1 MRIASHLTSSNNG
14 FIDVNAIPSPE
25 RILEL
30 PKMFFSSLKKLGF
43 LAWITLILLMC
54 VFSNNSFAQAFEDDP
69 FFDNEEIGF
78 GDSGGDFQDSE
89 FGITDDFL
97 EPGMTEE
104 GDPFA
109 PMNEE
114 EDLYIDEESFDIG
127 TEQALQDNLFTQ
139 RELLQRER
147 QQSIANI
154 GYGAG
159 TGLMIGGWSAFIAQE
174 TTTRNQWRTI
184 GTSTVLGGVIGLLLG
199 TRSIWDPAAPRPDM
213 GSVETESQLL
223 VMHETSGFKIAYS
236 WNF

>member
-1 MRIASHLTSSNNG
+1 
-14 FIDVNAIPSPE
+14 
-25 RILEL
+25 
-30 PKMFFSSLKKLGF
+30 
-43 LAWITLILLMC
+43 MC
-54 VFSNNSFAQAFEDDP
+54 AFSNNSFAQAFEDDP

-127 TEQALQDNLFTQ
+127 TEKALQDNLFTQ

-213 GSVETESQLL
+213 GSAEADSQIL
-223 VMHETSGFKIAYS
+223 VKHETSGFKIAYS